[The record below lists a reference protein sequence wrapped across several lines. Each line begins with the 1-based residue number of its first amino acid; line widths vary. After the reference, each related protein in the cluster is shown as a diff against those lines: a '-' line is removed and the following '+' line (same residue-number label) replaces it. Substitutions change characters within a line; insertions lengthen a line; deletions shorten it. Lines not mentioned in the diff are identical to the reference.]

1 MIDDQYGNKTK
12 VQTYTI
18 IKDDDKMPTSSK
30 AVDSNLLIKSND
42 SATVL
47 SSNKADVY
55 SAIKKL
61 TVCDI
66 GIPSQVSW
74 E

>member
-1 MIDDQYGNKTK
+1 MDRTNNYLD
-12 VQTYTI
+12 TI
-18 IKDDDKMPTSSK
+18 RNECYRLKYNM
-30 AVDSNLLIKSND
+30 VM
-42 SATVL
+42 TVL